1 MADPISDLFIRLK
14 NAQKAGKE
22 SVQIP
27 YSKFK
32 HEIAKVLERGG
43 WVKQVERKGKR
54 IRKFLEIQLGYKD
67 DQPKIKGVRMISKP
81 SRRLYASRQN
91 VPGSRHGG
99 MVILTTSKGVM
110 SSREARQAGLGGQLI
125 VEIW

>member
-1 MADPISDLFIRLK
+1 MADPISDLFIRIK

-67 DQPKIKGVRMISKP
+67 DQPKVGGVKMISKP
-81 SRRLYASRQN
+81 SRRLYTSRQN
-91 VPGSRHGG
+91 LPRPHHGG

-110 SSREARQAGLGGQLI
+110 SSKEALQAKLGGQLI
-125 VEIW
+125 AEIW